1 MFVDLISFLIKIAKT
16 NIGLILTKTNLT
28 MLLRHLIE
36 GGVYYM
42 LPIYLMW
49 IVAIILTIRFILL
62 LKKDNKDL
70 RLKRTNDSILFI
82 GSFAFLFGLFGQ
94 IIGLFG
100 AMEAIYAA
108 GDISPAL
115 MAAGFMISLLTVIYG
130 FALLLISAIIWYFF
144 RYLLNK

>member
-1 MFVDLISFLIKIAKT
+1 
-16 NIGLILTKTNLT
+16 

-36 GGVYYM
+36 GGIFFM

-49 IVAIILTIRFILL
+49 IVVIILTIRFILL

-70 RLKRTNDSILFI
+70 RLKRTNDSILFT

-100 AMEAIYAA
+100 AMEAIYSA

-130 FALLLISAIIWYFF
+130 FALLLLSSIVWFIFKNLI
-144 RYLLNK
+144 KK